1 MKLGRAV
8 LVAVL
13 LCSLAEASWADKKT
27 ETEAR
32 TYYDQGTKYYALGPF
47 EEAIQNYEKAFELR
61 PDPVLLYNIA
71 QAYRLQGNFQQAS
84 FFYKSYLRNQPDAK
98 NRAEVEARL
107 ADLEEQLDKQRKTS
121 NAPPIGPVNPPN
133 RGGTGPA
140 EPDADTDGDADADAD
155 ADADG
160 DGGATRIPPP
170 DQAAA
175 LGDDGAG
182 ATTSAAPHDSGG
194 KRPIY
199 KKWWFWGGIGAVAVG
214 AVVIIAVASG
224 GDAGAP
230 DSPLGDYRLP

>member
-1 MKLGRAV
+1 MRHAI
-8 LVAVL
+8 L
-13 LCSLAEASWADKKT
+13 LCVAMLGLAASAPSAWADKKADAAARKHFEDGT
-27 ETEAR
+27 TAYDLGDFETAIREYKAAYQAR
-32 TYYDQGTKYYALGPF
+32 K
-47 EEAIQNYEKAFELR
+47 E
-61 PDPVLLYNIA
+61 PVFLYNIA

-84 FFYKSYLRNQPDAK
+84 FFYKSYLRNQPEAK

-107 ADLEEQLDKQRKTS
+107 ADLEEQLEKQRKTS
-121 NAPPIGPVNPPN
+121 NAPPIGPVNPPS
-133 RGGTGPA
+133 RGGGTGPT
-140 EPDADTDGDADADAD
+140 EPDADADGDVDADGDAA
-155 ADADG
+155 G

-175 LGDDGAG
+175 LGDDGASTTTAA
-182 ATTSAAPHDSGG
+182 ATHDSGG